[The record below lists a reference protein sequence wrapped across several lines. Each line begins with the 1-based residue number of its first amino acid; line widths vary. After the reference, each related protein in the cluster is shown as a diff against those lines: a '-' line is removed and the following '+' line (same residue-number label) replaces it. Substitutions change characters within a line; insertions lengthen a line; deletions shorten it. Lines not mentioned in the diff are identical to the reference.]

1 MTARENWEREIARL
15 WPEIL
20 RSSVAYALAGLAE
33 QVFAE
38 YDVELKG
45 TREMVTDL
53 ADKCPL
59 LASSGAGVSVHAGTR
74 VDCPVCGSGEG
85 EQS

>member
-20 RSSVAYALAGLAE
+20 RSPAAYAAVGLAE

-38 YDVELKG
+38 YDADLKG
-45 TREMVTDL
+45 TRETVTDL
-53 ADKCPL
+53 AEKCPL
-59 LASSGAGVSVHAGTR
+59 LASSGSKVSVHAGTR
-74 VDCPVCGSGEG
+74 VDCPVCGYGDTP
-85 EQS
+85 

>member
-15 WPEIL
+15 WPEVL
-20 RSSVAYALAGLAE
+20 RSPAAYALAGLAE

-38 YDVELKG
+38 YDSELKG

-59 LASSGAGVSVHAGTR
+59 LAGSGSGVSVHAGTR
-74 VDCPVCGSGEG
+74 VDCPVCGYSDTP
-85 EQS
+85 